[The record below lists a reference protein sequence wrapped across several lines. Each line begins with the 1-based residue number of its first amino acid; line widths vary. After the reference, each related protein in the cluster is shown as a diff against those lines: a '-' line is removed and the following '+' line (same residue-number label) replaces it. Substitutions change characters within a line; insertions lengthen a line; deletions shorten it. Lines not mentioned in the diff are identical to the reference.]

1 MLLNVNPEYLSS
13 YLLLFSLSCY
23 KIIFNYILILTISPM
38 TTADSIMNYVF
49 LCYCFRCIV
58 MNVSSLML
66 NVQMKIAMSIFR
78 EQILMSTLKFVTFVK
93 LLVYI
98 VRCNYHSLT
107 LRYLTADCLIIL
119 IHFFSSNMC
128 T

>member
-1 MLLNVNPEYLSS
+1 
-13 YLLLFSLSCY
+13 
-23 KIIFNYILILTISPM
+23 
-38 TTADSIMNYVF
+38 
-49 LCYCFRCIV
+49 